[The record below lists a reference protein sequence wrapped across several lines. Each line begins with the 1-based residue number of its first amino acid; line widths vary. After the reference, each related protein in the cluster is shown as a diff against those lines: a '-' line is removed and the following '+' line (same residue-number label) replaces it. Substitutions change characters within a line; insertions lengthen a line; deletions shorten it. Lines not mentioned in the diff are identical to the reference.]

1 MKVEHVILLLLGL
14 EVMDGPE
21 VEPVVEVIDHDQVVR
36 SWLGSYYNNWLEL
49 LLLLSLLCRV
59 MFP

>member
-14 EVMDGPE
+14 GVMDGPE
-21 VEPVVEVIDHDQVVR
+21 VGPVVEVIDHDQVVR
-36 SWLGSYYNNWLEL
+36 SLVRSCYNNLLDLHL
-49 LLLLSLLCRV
+49 LLGLLCRV

>member
-14 EVMDGPE
+14 GVMDEPE

-36 SWLGSYYNNWLEL
+36 SLLGSYYNNLLEL
-49 LLLLSLLCRV
+49 HLLLGLLSRV